1 MLNQRI
7 AATRMVANKLT
18 ATENAIDDA
27 LISASELTA
36 TFPVARREANVSP
49 VVGQEA
55 IALAGEAVAA
65 LHDARAKIVAAH
77 HALADVRDEL
87 RVPVRAG
94 GSLWKL
100 AEAPQQITLV
110 DQQTAA

>member
-7 AATRMVANKLT
+7 AATRMVAEKLN
-18 ATENAIDDA
+18 AIENAIDDA

-49 VVGQEA
+49 VVGQQA
-55 IALAGEAVAA
+55 IALVGEAAAA
-65 LHDARAKIVAAH
+65 LQKARAKLVEAH
-77 HALADVRDEL
+77 FALADVRDEL

-100 AEAPQQITLV
+100 AEAPQQVTLV
-110 DQQTAA
+110 EQQSAA

>member
-7 AATRMVANKLT
+7 AATRMVAEKLN

-49 VVGQEA
+49 VVGQQA
-55 IALAGEAVAA
+55 IALVGEAAAA
-65 LHDARAKIVAAH
+65 LQKARAKLVEAH
-77 HALADVRDEL
+77 FALADVRDEL
-87 RVPVRAG
+87 RVPPKAD

-100 AEAPQQITLV
+100 AEAPPVVTLI
-110 DQQTAA
+110 DQQAAA

>member
-7 AATRMVANKLT
+7 AATRMVAEKLN

-49 VVGQEA
+49 VVGQQA
-55 IALAGEAVAA
+55 IALVGAAAAA
-65 LHDARAKIVAAH
+65 LQEARAKLVEAH
-77 HALADVRDEL
+77 FALADVRDEL

-110 DQQTAA
+110 EQQTAA

>member
-7 AATRMVANKLT
+7 AATRMVAEKLN

-49 VVGQEA
+49 VVGQQA
-55 IALAGEAVAA
+55 IALVGEAAAA
-65 LHDARAKIVAAH
+65 LQKARAKLVAAH
-77 HALADVRDEL
+77 FALAEVRDEL
-87 RVPVRAG
+87 RIPVKADG
-94 GSLWKL
+94 GLWKL
-100 AEAPQQITLV
+100 AEAPPSVTLIGQQN
-110 DQQTAA
+110 AA